1 MSIQDEVRQFHPSEP
16 GATDPYGLYERM
28 RETCP
33 VARSDRASAVGL
45 LGDVLGDGLS
55 AVASA
60 VDCSWVNGG
69 ARFMIQ
75 GVGSGLFVYQ
85 K

>member
-1 MSIQDEVRQFHPSEP
+1 MANNMMA
-16 GATDPYGLYERM
+16 ATTQRLNRAILL
-28 RETCP
+28 RRIRSQA

>member
-1 MSIQDEVRQFHPSEP
+1 MANNMMA
-16 GATDPYGLYERM
+16 ATTQRLNRAILL
-28 RETCP
+28 RRILSQA

-45 LGDVLGDGLS
+45 LGGVLGDGLS